1 MSLEDLQPAF
11 IRAKVK
17 EVLLAKSS
25 KLDILI
31 KSVLFKLMPN
41 VTPSKHEKDLILSI
55 IHELIFNGQANVN
68 NGVISLNLTYRISS
82 VEEDYRI
89 NTSELFFNKP
99 VFVVGAKEA
108 ISVGSERYPSL
119 WKTLSLDAK
128 IDIELVAE
136 PDNKKDPLAVAL
148 CIERKPYAYMLR
160 SEAAEYHPIIK
171 EANKKKINIMTI
183 ATVSLDEKLST
194 FKVFKL
200 HLPEPSELKEEIDSL

>member
-1 MSLEDLQPAF
+1 MSLEEMQPAF
-11 IRAKVK
+11 IRKTVK
-17 EVLLAKSS
+17 EVLLSKSS
-25 KLDILI
+25 KLDVLM

-55 IHELIFNGQANVN
+55 IQELIFNGQANIN
-68 NGVISLNLTYRISS
+68 NGVISLNLTYRVSS

-89 NTSELFFNKP
+89 KTSELYFNKP
-99 VFVVGAKEA
+99 VFVIGSKEST
-108 ISVGSERYPSL
+108 SVGSERYPSL
-119 WKTLSLDAK
+119 WKPLNLDSK

-160 SEAAEYHPIIK
+160 SEAAAYHPIIK
-171 EANKKKINIMTI
+171 EANKKKINIMTV

-200 HLPEPSELKEEIDSL
+200 HIPEAAELQTEIDSL